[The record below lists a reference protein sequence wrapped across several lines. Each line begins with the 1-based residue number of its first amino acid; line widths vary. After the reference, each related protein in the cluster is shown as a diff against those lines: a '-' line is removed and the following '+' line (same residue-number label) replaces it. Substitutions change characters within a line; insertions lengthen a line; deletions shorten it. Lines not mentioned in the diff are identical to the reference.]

1 MSPGGKVENLIAVH
15 LMCLKVSTVHVWAW
29 NSRELLLFSLCQILK
44 MYLLTPANERLSN
57 RAGRFA
63 STNEGT
69 ETERKQSSLLPCGF
83 MWAAFRKCIPHQ
95 GGGLSTFSDPDF
107 RWVFTLKRANPKEQN
122 IYRTLTGMLSSSQV
136 DN

>member
-1 MSPGGKVENLIAVH
+1 MSPGGKVENLIVVH
-15 LMCLKVSTVHVWAW
+15 LVCLKVSTVPVWAW

-44 MYLLTPANERLSN
+44 MYLLTPANECLSN
-57 RAGRFA
+57 RAGGFA

-95 GGGLSTFSDPDF
+95 GG
-107 RWVFTLKRANPKEQN
+107 VFQPSMIQISGGSSHSKELIQKN
-122 IYRTLTGMLSSSQV
+122 KTYIEPLQV
-136 DN
+136 CSALVK